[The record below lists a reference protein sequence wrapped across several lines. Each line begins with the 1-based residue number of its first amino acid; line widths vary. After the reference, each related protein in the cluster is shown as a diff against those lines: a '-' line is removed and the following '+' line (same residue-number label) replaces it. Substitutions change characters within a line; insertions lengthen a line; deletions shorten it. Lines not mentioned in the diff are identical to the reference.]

1 MTGFLQILPVLM
13 IVIDFYMLGAS
24 RIKTCIRLVACQ
36 GFIVAVTP
44 IFMSG
49 HYEHEMLAAMVVTLG
64 VKCILL
70 PFLLFKTLNI
80 AKIRKE
86 VEPFVGF
93 SVSVLFGII
102 IFIISFM
109 ISYKLSPHKHF
120 IVTVSILTI
129 FIGLFIIVSRK
140 KAISQVIGYLI
151 FENGIY
157 FLGVS
162 LAIHNSIVV
171 ELGVLLDVFVLIFIT
186 GIAVFHI
193 SREFNHIDTDR
204 LTHLSDRKSKKH
216 FGKKK
221 GVM

>member
-1 MTGFLQILPVLM
+1 MTGFFQILPVLM
-13 IVIDFYMLGAS
+13 VVIDFYMLGAS
-24 RIKTCIRLVACQ
+24 RIRTCIRLVAFQ

-44 IFMSG
+44 ILMSG
-49 HYEHEMLAAMVVTLG
+49 HYEREMIAAMLVTLG

-70 PFLLFKTLNI
+70 PFLLFKTLDI

-93 SVSVLFGII
+93 SISVIFGII
-102 IFIISFM
+102 IFIISYA
-109 ISYKLSPHKHF
+109 ISYKLSSHEHF

-162 LAIHNSIVV
+162 LAVHNSIVV

-193 SREFNHIDTDR
+193 SREFNHIDADR
-204 LTHLSDRKSKKH
+204 LAHLSDRKTKKQ